1 SMLPAGDPTQMA
13 MQAGMLEGM
22 VKQMGTFFS
31 MFAQRIRD
39 GEFASAEEAGG
50 AMQQE
55 MMAAMMGAAG
65 GSR

>member
-1 SMLPAGDPTQMA
+1 
-13 MQAGMLEGM
+13 
-22 VKQMGTFFS
+22 MGPYFA
-31 MFAQRIRD
+31 MFAKRIRD